1 MNGHKSTFHDSEKKL
16 GNEDANKD
24 METVTIINPGNF
36 SNDRSFVVIYPTR
49 NQVEPSK
56 VPSNMI

>member
-1 MNGHKSTFHDSEKKL
+1 MNGHKTTFRDSEKKL
-16 GNEDANKD
+16 GNEDMNKEI
-24 METVTIINPGNF
+24 ETVTIINPGNF